1 MTWLTSRSVS
11 AEVEQKL
18 EKRINEYLAN
28 DSSNDGGK
36 DGGAA
41 KELVIELYLIIEGHA
56 DHQREELLRQHI
68 TKLAAEWDSD
78 DPELAHIQKYLN
90 RLFSVR
96 KQSAS
101 DYIDRAVN
109 QQIASTAAIIHSAK
123 KSAATHSANSKHE
136 QNNAAK
142 NAALAYY
149 EKNKSS
155 YSSKKIAACDLE
167 SKFPPLKCSTY
178 YRLLKKG

>member
-28 DSSNDGGK
+28 DSSHNGGM

-41 KELVIELYLIIEGHA
+41 KELVIELYLIIEGNA
-56 DHQREELLRQHI
+56 DPEQEELLREQI
-68 TKLAAEWDSD
+68 TKMAAEWDSD
-78 DPELAHIQKYLN
+78 DTQLAHIQKYLN

-96 KQSAS
+96 EQSAS

-109 QQIASTAAIIHSAK
+109 QQIASTTAIVHSAK

-136 QNNAAK
+136 KNNAAK

-149 EKNKSS
+149 EKNKAN
-155 YSSKKIAACDLE
+155 YSSKKNAARDLE
-167 SKFPPLKCSTY
+167 SKFPPLKYSTY